1 MGFQNANDRPPLSSR
16 HMREKQ
22 WVRKVREEG
31 DRSAFEKLF
40 RAYYKRLHGFAYS
53 YIEQK
58 ETAEDIV
65 QSVFL
70 KIWIQRENWNPPGTV
85 KQYLFAAI
93 RNETLNMLRHEKIIV
108 DAEDDVIRSF
118 REPLRKI
125 DIGEQS
131 DTDCLRKKINE
142 GIQRLPS
149 SCRQIFLLNRRS
161 GLTYTEIAD
170 YLGVSINT
178 VNTQMGRALKS
189 LRDHLS
195 DYLPVLLAAGISG
208 LFF

>member
-1 MGFQNANDRPPLSSR
+1 MGIQDANYRPPLSSR
-16 HMREKQ
+16 HMQEKQ

-31 DRSAFEKLF
+31 DRVAFEKLF
-40 RAYYKRLHGFAYS
+40 REYYKRLHGFAYS

-70 KIWIQRENWNPPGTV
+70 RIWIQKENWDPPGTV

-93 RNETLNMLRHEKIIV
+93 RNEALNKLRHEKIIAI
-108 DAEDDVIRSF
+108 AEDDVIKSF
-118 REPLRKI
+118 REHHQI
-125 DIGEQS
+125 IEIGEQA
-131 DTDCLRKKINE
+131 DTEVLRKKIND
-142 GIQRLPS
+142 GIYKLPPH
-149 SCRQIFLLNRRS
+149 CRQIFLLNRKS
-161 GLTYTEIAD
+161 GLTYAEIAD
-170 YLGVSINT
+170 YLDISINT

-195 DYLPVLLAAGISG
+195 DYLTVLIAAGISG

>member
-1 MGFQNANDRPPLSSR
+1 MEFQKANHQPTLSSR
-16 HMREKQ
+16 HMEEKQ
-22 WVRKVREEG
+22 WVRKVREKG

-40 RAYYKRLHGFAYS
+40 RAYYKQLHGFAYS

-70 KIWIQRENWNPPGTV
+70 RIWIQRKKWDPPCTV

-93 RNETLNMLRHEKIIV
+93 RNEALNKLRHEKIIAT
-108 DAEDDVIRSF
+108 AEDDVIECF
-118 REPLRKI
+118 REQHQI
-125 DIGEQS
+125 SEIEEQAV
-131 DTDCLRKKINE
+131 TELLRKKIRD
-142 GIQRLPS
+142 GIHKLPPH
-149 SCRQIFLLNRRS
+149 CKQIFLLNRKS

-170 YLGVSINT
+170 YLDISINT
-178 VNTQMGRALKS
+178 VNSQMGRALKS

-195 DYLPVLLAAGISG
+195 DYLTVLIAVGITR